1 MEASGV
7 GGRPAVSEVER
18 RTSTLLS
25 PMSLQSSSLQTSV
38 ESLDDNKVRLHVAVP
53 AAEFERAIDAAFRKL
68 AHEVKID
75 GFRPGKAPRRI
86 LEARLGT
93 EMARDQALRD
103 SLPEFYLEAVE
114 AESIDVIAPPEI
126 DITAGEEEGDVEF
139 DAVVEVRPEVTVEG
153 YDGLQVEI
161 PSPAIT
167 DEMVDAQL
175 DQLRERFADI
185 EDSTAPLID
194 GNYAEI
200 DIKGFVG
207 DEAIEGLTAT
217 DFLYEVGSEMLVP
230 KLDEELR
237 GKKAGD
243 ILKFDEVLP
252 ERFADRAGETV
263 AFQVLV
269 KDAKKKV
276 LPEVTDEWA
285 AEISEFESA
294 EALRED
300 MRKRLD
306 LYARIQAQMLM
317 RDKVME
323 AAAQLVTI
331 DVPET
336 LVSSEMERRLHDVAH
351 RLEDQG
357 IKMTIP
363 QYLNAIGADPHQYI
377 EELREHATQ
386 GVRADLA
393 LRAVVAQESITATD
407 EELDVEVARLAEQV
421 EEKPAKLRKDLE
433 RRGVLEAVR
442 SDIARGK
449 AVSFLVDH
457 ATVVDEEGNTVDLS
471 LPEPAPPEE
480 PLAAESPEAKPELKP
495 EEEPES

>member
-1 MEASGV
+1 M
-7 GGRPAVSEVER
+7 
-18 RTSTLLS
+18 
-25 PMSLQSSSLQTSV
+25 SLQTSV
-38 ESLDDNKVRLHVAVP
+38 EPLDDNKVRLHVAVP

-93 EMARDQALRD
+93 EVARDQALRD
-103 SLPEFYLEAVE
+103 SLPEFYLEAVV

-126 DITAGEEEGDVEF
+126 DITAGEEDGDVEF

-153 YDGLQVEI
+153 YDALQVEI
-161 PSPAIT
+161 PAPDVT
-167 DEMVDAQL
+167 DEMIDAQV

-185 EDSTAPLID
+185 EDSATPLID

-200 DIKGFVG
+200 DIKGFVD
-207 DEAIEGLTAT
+207 DEAVEGLTAT
-217 DFLYEVGSEMLVP
+217 DYLYEVGSGMLVP
-230 KLDEELR
+230 KLDVELR

-243 ILKFDEVLP
+243 ILKFTEELP
-252 ERFADRAGETV
+252 ERFGERAGEEV

-276 LPEVTDEWA
+276 LPEVTDEWVG
-285 AEISEFESA
+285 EVSEFTSA
-294 EALRED
+294 EELRD
-300 MRKRLD
+300 DVRKRLD

-323 AAAQLVTI
+323 AAAGLVTI
-331 DVPET
+331 DIPVT
-336 LVSSEMERRLHDVAH
+336 LVNAEMERRLHDVAH
-351 RLEDQG
+351 RLQDQG
-357 IKMTIP
+357 INMTIP
-363 QYLNAIGADPHQYI
+363 QYLAAIGADPNQYI

-393 LRAVVAQESITATD
+393 LRAVIAQEEIAATD
-407 EELDVEVARLAEQV
+407 DELDAEVARLAEQV

-457 ATVVDEEGNTVDLS
+457 ATVVDEAGNTVDIS
-471 LPEPAPPEE
+471 LPEPE
-480 PLAAESPEAKPELKP
+480 PDPTPEADEADEVEAAAAP